1 MTERD
6 PTPALKTQ
14 QLHENKDGSNI
25 PNLNAL
31 KPPLEENSNKVK
43 TERHTKTPG
52 QNNKLKGLIQLSH
65 HKNKKGEILLQIPQS
80 KIQRYNLDNGTKLKL
95 PGSEIA

>member
-1 MTERD
+1 MGSYDQLLDGSCMSKVSPAPQLGLGQDFSDANIALASQDIPRPNMTERD

-14 QLHENKDGSNI
+14 QLHETKEGNNV

-31 KPPLEENSNKVK
+31 KPPIEENSSKVK

-52 QNNKLKGLIQLSH
+52 
-65 HKNKKGEILLQIPQS
+65 
-80 KIQRYNLDNGTKLKL
+80 
-95 PGSEIA
+95 